1 MAKINIALISIAV
14 RPNSEFK
21 VFPMGLAFVASAMMR
36 DGFDFDII
44 DIEAHRFSDGEVE
57 SLLGKKEYDI
67 VAFGALVSGYKYV
80 KNIAAITRR
89 TNPNAVIIAGN
100 SVATSITE
108 HLLFNT
114 EVDIAVKGEGE
125 ITIVA
130 LLQAIEK
137 HIGLNEVPGI
147 VYLDKHKMINT
158 GYAPPIKDISTI
170 PFPNW
175 NLFDMDSYF
184 ENSIFGV
191 PKPYHMSLDQ
201 IKAFPVNTARGCP
214 FRCTFCY
221 HVFQYTKY
229 RFRSPESIVSEIKT
243 LQSRY
248 GVNYVNFFD
257 ELTFPNKSAYDEFAD
272 CILKAGIDF
281 YWDAMIRSDFFTEE
295 DMDLLHKIK
304 ESGCRSLG
312 YSLESADPQIL
323 KAMNKKLTA
332 EQFVRQKKALDK
344 ANIATFTS
352 VVIGYPQET
361 LDTIKKTFDLCYE
374 LGIYPS
380 VGYLLPQPGTPMFD
394 IAVQKGLVQDLE
406 SYLTAMGDRQDLRFN
421 LTSIPDD
428 VLETI
433 INEHIVRLNDKLNLG
448 LSKEKLI
455 KTGSH
460 ITSGSTQ

>member
-1 MAKINIALISIAV
+1 
-14 RPNSEFK
+14 
-21 VFPMGLAFVASAMMR
+21 
-36 DGFDFDII
+36 
-44 DIEAHRFSDGEVE
+44 
-57 SLLGKKEYDI
+57 
-67 VAFGALVSGYKYV
+67 
-80 KNIAAITRR
+80 
-89 TNPNAVIIAGN
+89 
-100 SVATSITE
+100 
-108 HLLFNT
+108 
-114 EVDIAVKGEGE
+114 
-125 ITIVA
+125 
-130 LLQAIEK
+130 
-137 HIGLNEVPGI
+137 
-147 VYLDKHKMINT
+147 
-158 GYAPPIKDISTI
+158 
-170 PFPNW
+170 
-175 NLFDMDSYF
+175 MDSYF
-184 ENSIFGV
+184 ETSIFGV

-460 ITSGSTQ
+460 ITSSSTQ